1 MRVREKLTLA
11 VRRFEALRRFSLR
24 TRFTDRFGVSFTLET
39 ERRRMSGDTFRVGI
53 GVTET
58 DLQFLV
64 RVPSDIDS
72 GWTDPE
78 EFQRLVE
85 QVVWERLDQQTV
97 LQHIAS
103 TTAAGETVELG
114 SVTLRPDGTV
124 VDTTLDAPGHTE

>member
-1 MRVREKLTLA
+1 
-11 VRRFEALRRFSLR
+11 
-24 TRFTDRFGVSFTLET
+24 
-39 ERRRMSGDTFRVGI
+39 MSGDTFRVGI

-64 RVPSDIDS
+64 RVPSDIDA

-78 EFQRLVE
+78 AFQRLVE

-103 TTAAGETVELG
+103 TAAAGETVELG
-114 SVTLRPDGTV
+114 TVTLRPDGTV
-124 VDTTLDAPGHTE
+124 VETTLDAPGHTE